1 MAGHRSA
8 VAAAVTEDRSVRTPA
23 PLPEGVGP
31 ATVAVRGGLLRSGF
45 DETAE
50 AMYVTSG
57 YVYESAAEA
66 EKAFTGDVDRYV
78 DSRYGNPTVTMFE
91 ERLRLIEGAPAAF
104 ATASGMAAVFTSLGA
119 LLAAGDRLV
128 VARSLF
134 GSCFVVCN
142 EILPRW
148 GVETVLV
155 DGDDLEQWEE
165 ALSVP
170 TQVVFFETP
179 SNPMQSL
186 VDIAA
191 VTELAHAA
199 GAKVVLDNVLATPML
214 QQGIPLGVDVVVYSA
229 TKHIDGQGRVLGGAI
244 LGDKEYIDGPVQKLM
259 RHTGPAM
266 SPFTAWV
273 LVKALETLDLRV
285 GRANSSAQRIA
296 EFLDGHRAVRW
307 VRYPFLPSHPQHEL
321 AKRQMSGGGTVITF
335 ALDCP
340 ESASKQRAFD
350 VLDKMRLIDISNN
363 LGDAKSLVTHPAT
376 TTHRAMGPEG
386 RAAIGLGDGV
396 VRISVGLEGVDD
408 LIADIDQAL
417 S

>member
-1 MAGHRSA
+1 M
-8 VAAAVTEDRSVRTPA
+8 TEDHSVRTPKA
-23 PLPEGVGP
+23 LPDGVGQ
-31 ATVAVRGGLLRSGF
+31 ATIGVRGGLLRSGF
-45 DETAE
+45 EETAE
-50 AMYVTSG
+50 AMYLTSG
-57 YVYESAAEA
+57 YVYESAAVA
-66 EKAFTGDVDRYV
+66 EKSFSGELDHFVY
-78 DSRYGNPTVTMFE
+78 SRYGNPTVTMFE

-128 VARSLF
+128 AARSLF

-148 GVETVLV
+148 GVETVFV
-155 DGDDLEQWEE
+155 DGDDLAQWER

-170 TQVVFFETP
+170 TRAVFFETP

-199 GAKVVLDNVLATPML
+199 GAKVVLDNVFATPLL
-214 QQGIPLGVDVVVYSA
+214 QQGFPLGVDVVVYSG
-229 TKHIDGQGRVLGGAI
+229 TKHLDGQGRVLGGAI
-244 LGDKEYIDGPVQKLM
+244 LGDREYIDGPVQKLM
-259 RHTGPAM
+259 RHTGPAL
-266 SPFTAWV
+266 SAFNAWV
-273 LVKALETLDLRV
+273 LLKGLETLAIRV
-285 GRANSSAQRIA
+285 EHCNSSAHRIA
-296 EFLDGHRAVRW
+296 EFLEGHPAVSW
-307 VRYPFLPSHPQHEL
+307 VRYPYLPSHPQYDL
-321 AKRQMSGGGTVITF
+321 AKRQMSGGGTVVTF

-340 ESASKQRAFD
+340 ESASKQRAFE

-386 RAAIGLGDGV
+386 RAAIGLGDSV
-396 VRISVGLEGVDD
+396 VRISVGLEGTDD

>member
-1 MAGHRSA
+1 M
-8 VAAAVTEDRSVRTPA
+8 RTPA

-78 DSRYGNPTVTMFE
+78 YSRYGNPTVTMFE

-170 TQVVFFETP
+170 TQVAFFETP

-214 QQGIPLGVDVVVYSA
+214 QRGIPLGVDVVVYSA

-285 GRANSSAQRIA
+285 QRANSSAQRIA
-296 EFLDGHRAVRW
+296 EFLEGHRAVGW

-340 ESASKQRAFD
+340 ENASQQRAFE
-350 VLDKMRLIDISNN
+350 VLDKMHLIDISNN

-396 VRISVGLEGVDD
+396 VRISVGLEDVDD

-417 S
+417 RI